1 MSKHQILYEVWIL
14 TYPGFAIVSGCWVPR
29 RRGFGRVGVDDDSAT
44 IFGFFTRLGDVV
56 LLIEFESTVLSG
68 LEFSGR
74 ALRLR
79 DLGSG

>member
-1 MSKHQILYEVWIL
+1 MFYGIWIL

-29 RRGFGRVGVDDDSAT
+29 RRDFGRVGVDDDSAAT
-44 IFGFFTRLGDVV
+44 FGFFARLGGVV
-56 LLIEFESTVLSG
+56 LLIEFVSTVLSG